1 MPAPWNT
8 NTQVRTDHL
17 VGIAVLL
24 VILLVLYVESA
35 RCRCR
40 YGYGRVNWARAS
52 EGFAQEIATGN
63 VVDIGQQ
70 SNKKLPTAH
79 MGTAQM
85 VEVGQNSDIA
95 YSGVSNKATGY
106 QSDGMQMDMVEVGKP
121 SASIYVHDNNVAS
134 NNPQSIKFSQYK

>member
-52 EGFAQEIATGN
+52 EGFAQENTPAH
-63 VVDIGQQ
+63 VVERAQQ
-70 SNKKLPTAH
+70 SNKKLPTTH

-85 VEVGQNSDIA
+85 VEVGQHSD
-95 YSGVSNKATGY
+95 NATIY
-106 QSDGMQMDMVEVGKP
+106 QSDKMQMDMVEVGKP
-121 SASIYVHDNNVAS
+121 SASIYVHDKNTAS
-134 NNPQSIKFSQYK
+134 NTPQPIKFSQYK